1 MDNLPFKDRLLEFIQ
16 VIDKIYPLEM
26 VYLFGSVAKG
36 TDHSESDIDLALLF
50 KQKYEEREELLIL
63 GRLMDEGEKFLGKK
77 VDVVS
82 LGKAS
87 TLLKYQVIREGIVLK
102 DSVQRGTFES
112 LALREYFDFRYYS
125 AIYNRA
131 MLKHLNRG
139 TYFGGDAGGK

>member
-1 MDNLPFKDRLLEFIQ
+1 MDRLPFKDRLLAFIQ
-16 VIDKIYPLEM
+16 SIDEVYPLELA
-26 VYLFGSVAKG
+26 YLFGSIAKG
-36 TDHSESDIDLALLF
+36 TGHNESDIDLALLF

-63 GRLMDEGEKFLGKK
+63 GRLIDEGEKFLRNK

-87 TLLKYQVIREGIVLK
+87 PLLKYQVICEGIVLK
-102 DSVQRGTFES
+102 DSTQRGAFES

-125 AIYNRA
+125 EIYNKA
-131 MLKHLNRG
+131 MLEHLNRG